1 MALKQGLS
9 ALNAF
14 SKFCAP
20 MCEMEISYLIAHEL
34 CESGKP
40 EEALS
45 YLALPRKLEFGN
57 SPRMRYQVLLI
68 EAYAHLQ
75 RGDRAIFTERLREAL
90 AIGRVRQYFG
100 NFFWF
105 PRMVARL
112 CTEALRSEIEVEYVQ
127 QLIKKGG
134 LLPED
139 PTVEN
144 WPWAI
149 RIYTLGQSK
158 VVIDGQAL
166 IAETKAQR
174 KPLGLLEVLIALG
187 GKEVKE
193 ERITEILWPDADGDA
208 AHSAFTT
215 TLSRLRKL
223 IGEETIK
230 VKNGRVSLDERR
242 CWVDIREFEYLLDQA
257 DKAAADSATVR
268 TLAEKLMA
276 LYRGPFLSDEERE
289 WPRRMRNRLR
299 AKFSRFLAQGGR
311 TLSAAGE
318 MAHALP
324 LFEQALESDPSAED
338 FYRCLITVYSGS
350 GHDADALVGYTRCR
364 EILSRRPGMGA
375 PLEAEAP
382 FRGVESG
389 HFTVTDHSRTPH

>member
-1 MALKQGLS
+1 MALNQGLS

-20 MCEMEISYLIAHEL
+20 MCEMEISYLVAHEL

-139 PTVEN
+139 TTVEN
-144 WPWAI
+144 W
-149 RIYTLGQSK
+149 T
-158 VVIDGQAL
+158 
-166 IAETKAQR
+166 
-174 KPLGLLEVLIALG
+174 
-187 GKEVKE
+187 
-193 ERITEILWPDADGDA
+193 
-208 AHSAFTT
+208 
-215 TLSRLRKL
+215 
-223 IGEETIK
+223 
-230 VKNGRVSLDERR
+230 
-242 CWVDIREFEYLLDQA
+242 
-257 DKAAADSATVR
+257 
-268 TLAEKLMA
+268 
-276 LYRGPFLSDEERE
+276 
-289 WPRRMRNRLR
+289 
-299 AKFSRFLAQGGR
+299 
-311 TLSAAGE
+311 
-318 MAHALP
+318 
-324 LFEQALESDPSAED
+324 
-338 FYRCLITVYSGS
+338 
-350 GHDADALVGYTRCR
+350 
-364 EILSRRPGMGA
+364 
-375 PLEAEAP
+375 
-382 FRGVESG
+382 
-389 HFTVTDHSRTPH
+389 